1 MSGGGMSGADGAQPR
16 DPGTDAPR
24 AQRFVGRT
32 ALVTGASSGIG
43 AGVARRLAAEGAT
56 VILLG
61 RDESRL
67 AQVRASLTGQDRAHR
82 TVTAELGDPASIT
95 AAAQAVRDAG
105 ELHVLVHSAGV
116 FGPQPFAEISVE
128 TLDRVWAV
136 NVRAPFLLTQA
147 LLPML
152 RRGSAI
158 VFVSSVSGRVGMIGQ
173 SAYGTSKSAV
183 DGLARTLAV
192 ELAPDGIRVNAIA
205 PGYTATPINAH
216 LRAQPGRTEQLEA
229 AILAGRLGQV
239 DDIAASIAFLASDEA
254 AFVHGITLAVDGGYP
269 TSHIQTGRPA

>member
-1 MSGGGMSGADGAQPR
+1 PRRERGGRRRVRHRELRVPSSGLGGGVPARAPTSARRSRCPHHRAALSRTAGPSPTAGVPVRVPVAADARRHRLDGAAGGSRMSGGGMSGADGAQPR

-105 ELHVLVHSAGV
+105 KLHVLVHSAGV

-183 DGLARTLAV
+183 DGLART
-192 ELAPDGIRVNAIA
+192 
-205 PGYTATPINAH
+205 
-216 LRAQPGRTEQLEA
+216 
-229 AILAGRLGQV
+229 
-239 DDIAASIAFLASDEA
+239 
-254 AFVHGITLAVDGGYP
+254 
-269 TSHIQTGRPA
+269 